1 MFILLPYCFT
11 IIRKSSKNLFKKSP
25 SKNHSII
32 NNYKD
37 YLRMERD
44 LEIRA
49 RRIREIEMNPNKV
62 KSSTQKKYKNKNI
75 IKFPLLK

>member
-1 MFILLPYCFT
+1 
-11 IIRKSSKNLFKKSP
+11 
-25 SKNHSII
+25 
-32 NNYKD
+32 
-37 YLRMERD
+37 MERD